1 MWYIAGAFLLL
12 AAAGALGLG
21 RSGSVTVRGFP
32 VLDRIL
38 DRADL
43 GALSME
49 QVNALLARLELRE
62 PPEPVMGAMCYEA
75 MAYPAVAEYICP
87 VCGEKTIYEDTR
99 TGFIE
104 WELPG
109 CRRMAQSIN
118 GLTEF
123 EIILDETMF
132 CRFCSEETEENP
144 RLLLRVASGD
154 SGETVNH
161 ISIPDLRMLESF
173 LQGNL
178 YYLTAND
185 AQIPLRE
192 HSDRIR
198 ELLGVPVAP

>member
-1 MWYIAGAFLLL
+1 MWYIAGALLLL
-12 AAAGALGLG
+12 AATGVLGLG
-21 RSGSVTVRGFP
+21 RSGSGSLRGFQ
-32 VLDRIL
+32 VLEKML

-43 GALSME
+43 GSLSME

-75 MAYPAVAEYICP
+75 MAYPAVADYVCP
-87 VCGEKTIYEDTR
+87 VCGEKTIYEVTH

-109 CRRMAQSIN
+109 CRRMAASIN

-144 RLLLRVASGD
+144 RLLLRVASTD
-154 SGETVNH
+154 SFETVND

-173 LQGNL
+173 LQGHL
-178 YYLTAND
+178 YYVTAND
-185 AQIPLRE
+185 SQIPLRE
-192 HSDRIR
+192 HADRIR